1 MGFVTIMNSVF
12 VILLMIMIGYICK
25 KLGYMNKEVTRGV
38 TEILLNI
45 AIPAIA
51 ISSFNQD
58 LPASALSNAII
69 LFIFAVVSYVA
80 SILLGAFLFKKYPP
94 DQKVVMRFILVFTNC
109 GFMGYPV
116 MESIFGSIGIF
127 YASIY
132 CVVFNLFLWTYGF
145 MLFTGVS
152 DRQTLKKALVN
163 PGTLATVFGLVLLLT
178 PLELPT
184 FAAKLV
190 TTVGGLTTPLAMIVI
205 GAMLAEVKFSE
216 MFQGIHVYYGAF
228 LRLLV
233 LPAAAYLV
241 LKLLHVDQLTLAAC
255 VMLTAMPP
263 ASNTVIFAE
272 KFERD
277 SLLASKIV
285 VLSTGLSIIT
295 IPLFAML
302 VFH

>member
-1 MGFVTIMNSVF
+1 MDFVTIMNSVF

-58 LPASALSNAII
+58 LPASALSSAII
-69 LFIFAVVSYVA
+69 LFIFAVVSNVV
-80 SILLGAFLFKKYPP
+80 SILLGTFLFKKYPTN
-94 DQKVVMRFILVFTNC
+94 QKVVMQFIVVFTNC

-116 MESIFGSIGIF
+116 MESIFGSIGVF

-132 CVVFNLFLWTYGF
+132 CVVFNLFLWTYGL

-152 DRQTLKKALVN
+152 DWQTLKKALVN
-163 PGTLATVFGLVLLLT
+163 PGTLSTVFGLVLLLT
-178 PLELPT
+178 PLELPA

-216 MFQGIHVYYGAF
+216 MFQGIHVYYGSF

-233 LPAAAYLV
+233 LPATAFLV

>member
-1 MGFVTIMNSVF
+1 
-12 VILLMIMIGYICK
+12 
-25 KLGYMNKEVTRGV
+25 
-38 TEILLNI
+38 
-45 AIPAIA
+45 
-51 ISSFNQD
+51 
-58 LPASALSNAII
+58 
-69 LFIFAVVSYVA
+69 
-80 SILLGAFLFKKYPP
+80 
-94 DQKVVMRFILVFTNC
+94 MRFILVFTNC

>member
-1 MGFVTIMNSVF
+1 MGFVSIMNSVF

-58 LPASALSNAII
+58 LPASALSSAII
-69 LFIFAVVSYVA
+69 LFIFAVVSYVV
-80 SILLGAFLFKKYPP
+80 SILLGTFLFKKYPP
-94 DQKVVMRFILVFTNC
+94 NQKVVMQFIVVFTNC

-116 MESIFGSIGIF
+116 MESIFGSIGVF

-132 CVVFNLFLWTYGF
+132 CVVFNLFLWTYGL

-178 PLELPT
+178 PLELPV

-190 TTVGGLTTPLAMIVI
+190 TTVGGLTTPLAMIII

-216 MFQGIHVYYGAF
+216 IFQGIHVYYGSF

-233 LPAAAYLV
+233 LPATAFLV

-255 VMLTAMPP
+255 VMLTAMPA

>member
-1 MGFVTIMNSVF
+1 MNSVF

-38 TEILLNI
+38 TDILLNI

-58 LPASALSNAII
+58 LPASALSSAII
-69 LFIFAVVSYVA
+69 LFIFAVISYVA

-152 DRQTLKKALVN
+152 DWQTLKKALVN
-163 PGTLATVFGLVLLLT
+163 PGTLATIFGLVLLLT
-178 PLELPT
+178 PLELPV

-228 LRLLV
+228 LRLLL

>member
-58 LPASALSNAII
+58 LPASALSSAII

>member
-1 MGFVTIMNSVF
+1 MGFVTIMNSVL

-25 KLGYMNKEVTRGV
+25 KLGYMNKEVTKGV

-58 LPASALSNAII
+58 LPESALSGAII
-69 LFIFAVVSYVA
+69 LLIFAVISYVVSA
-80 SILLGAFLFKKYPP
+80 LLGTFLFKEYAPN
-94 DQKVVMRFILVFTNC
+94 QKAVMQFIVVFTNC
-109 GFMGYPV
+109 GFMGFPV
-116 MESIFGSIGIF
+116 MESIFGSIGVF

-132 CVVFNLFLWTYGF
+132 CIVFNLFLWTYGR
-145 MLFTGVS
+145 MLFTGVG
-152 DRQTLKKALVN
+152 DWKTLKKALVN

-178 PLELPT
+178 PLNLPA

-205 GAMLAEVKFSE
+205 GAMMAEVKFSE
-216 MFQGIHVYYGAF
+216 MFQGIHIYYGSF

-233 LPAAAYLV
+233 LPATAFFV

-255 VMLTAMPP
+255 VMLTAMPA
-263 ASNTVIFAE
+263 ASNSVIFAE
-272 KFERD
+272 KFEGD
-277 SLLASKIV
+277 SLLASRIV
-285 VLSTGLSIIT
+285 VLSTVLSIIT

-302 VFH
+302 VLH